1 MIEQLTEEWFKARV
15 GLITGSR
22 AGALLGLSPFQ
33 SKDDVIRSMVRE
45 YHGADT
51 EFNGN
56 IATSFGNKFEQ
67 TAVSF
72 FELEKDVDVSPA
84 GFCIK
89 EGDVFGA
96 SPDGFV
102 SDGRGLEVKV
112 PYAGI
117 KKTLSEQ
124 PHYYAQIQLCMYCSG
139 LKEWHFWQ
147 FDPRA
152 SQGQHEIV
160 KWDPNWADHALPELR
175 QAHAFYLSE
184 LDNPDHLA
192 PLRIEINTQEAC
204 LLVAEMDEM
213 KDARDR
219 ADERMKEIVE
229 RLVDMTGGKD
239 ALVDGRLLTKVQKA
253 GAVSYAKALKAIAPK
268 ADLEPYRGAATSY
281 WKIT

>member
-1 MIEQLTEEWFKARV
+1 MIEQLTDEWFKARV

-22 AGALLGLSPFQ
+22 AGAILGLSPFQ
-33 SKDDVIRSMVRE
+33 SKDDVIRAMVRE
-45 YHGADT
+45 NHGAAP

-56 IATSFGNKFEQ
+56 IATRFGNQFEK
-67 TAVSF
+67 TALSF
-72 FELEKDVDVSPA
+72 FELEKNLDVSPA
-84 GFCIK
+84 GFVIK

-102 SDGRGLEVKV
+102 SDGRGIEVKV

-124 PHYYAQIQLCMYCSG
+124 PNYYAQIQLCMYCTG

-147 FDPRA
+147 FDPRT

-160 KWDPNWADHALPELR
+160 KWDQNWADHALPELR

-192 PLRIEINTQEAC
+192 PLRIELNTQEAA

-219 ADERMKEIVE
+219 ADERMKEIMA

-239 ALVDGRLLTKVQKA
+239 ALVDGRKLTKVEKA
-253 GAVSYAKALKAIAPK
+253 GSVSYAKALKAIAPK